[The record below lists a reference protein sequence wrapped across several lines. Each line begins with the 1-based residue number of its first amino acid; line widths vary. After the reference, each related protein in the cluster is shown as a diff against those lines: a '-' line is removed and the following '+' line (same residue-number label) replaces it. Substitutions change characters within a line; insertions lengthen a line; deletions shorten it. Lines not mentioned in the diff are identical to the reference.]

1 MGKTERLSVAA
12 DVEGKMLAIKKEI
25 QTHNGLFR
33 IGAVV
38 LNEDETWK
46 DDKVKPIFADN
57 DFQLHFRPNGER
69 GVHVGRKHFRSVDE
83 AEAYIWL
90 LDINGFSVADL

>member
-1 MGKTERLSVAA
+1 
-12 DVEGKMLAIKKEI
+12 MLAIKKEI
-25 QTHNGLFR
+25 PTHNGLFR

-38 LNEDETWK
+38 LNEEETWQG
-46 DDKVKPIFADN
+46 DRVKPICADN
-57 DFQLHFRPNGER
+57 DFMLHFVPKGMK
-69 GVHVGRKHFRSVDE
+69 GVHAGKKHFRSVDE